1 MQVLFV
7 SGIPGGTRRYRCD
20 HHREQLALVGVQ
32 SVLRVTEA
40 PNDVNSLYS
49 DVVNADAVI
58 LHRVSYGDVI
68 ADLIDLARL
77 QGKPVI
83 FETDD
88 LIFEPDLFQQIG
100 LIDSLTPEERQ
111 RFRLDMVRQ
120 LQTLQQADCVLTTT
134 QSLAQ
139 AVEARSKPVYIHR
152 NAASQ
157 EMVEQ
162 SLVAYNQR
170 QEQPQQKSTV
180 TLGYFSGSGSH
191 DRDFAVITP
200 ALLTLMENHS
210 HLHMHIG
217 GALGLDPRFHRFQH
231 RIHRAPY
238 LSWQELPQLIAAVDI
253 NLAPLEIEN
262 PFCQAK
268 SEIKWMEAALV
279 GVPTVATATDA
290 FQYAV
295 RHGED
300 GLLAILPEDW
310 HDLLSRLILDQN
322 WREEIGRAAYRR
334 AYADYTPEVAAVRL
348 NETLQAILNKQSSP
362 AADGEILAREIARR
376 MQQHQNQMQSTID
389 ELAHRLEA
397 VSNAYAHLQSEVRT
411 LRLEERGRAQQQIE
425 QIEQQHREALQAIL
439 RRIEEQP
446 LSIWPEDLRNGKVNG
461 NRYESA

>member
-1 MQVLFV
+1 LLDKF
-7 SGIPGGTRRYRCD
+7 P
-20 HHREQLALVGVQ
+20 QL
-32 SVLRVTEA
+32 
-40 PNDVNSLYS
+40 
-49 DVVNADAVI
+49 
-58 LHRVSYGDVI
+58 
-68 ADLIDLARL
+68 RL
-77 QGKPVI
+77 
-83 FETDD
+83 
-88 LIFEPDLFQQIG
+88 
-100 LIDSLTPEERQ
+100 
-111 RFRLDMVRQ
+111 
-120 LQTLQQADCVLTTT
+120 
-134 QSLAQ
+134 
-139 AVEARSKPVYIHR
+139 
-152 NAASQ
+152 
-157 EMVEQ
+157 
-162 SLVAYNQR
+162 
-170 QEQPQQKSTV
+170 
-180 TLGYFSGSGSH
+180 
-191 DRDFAVITP
+191 
-200 ALLTLMENHS
+200 
-210 HLHMHIG
+210 HIG
-217 GALGLDPRFHRFQH
+217 GPLRLDARFHRFQQ
-231 RIHRAPY
+231 RIHRSPY

-300 GLLAILPEDW
+300 GLLAASPEDW
-310 HDLLSRLILDQN
+310 HDLLSRLILDQS

-348 NETLQAILNKQSSP
+348 NETLQTILDKHSHP
-362 AADGEILAREIARR
+362 AADGEILARELARR
-376 MQQHQNQMQSTID
+376 MQEHLNRRQSTID

-446 LSIWPEDLRNGKVNG
+446 LSMWPEDLRNGKVNG